1 MAVLDPGL
9 SRFPEG
15 EGQQLQFPRFRGHT
29 QDCLFGIRD
38 GEDISKV
45 SEASKKR

>member
-9 SRFPEG
+9 SRAPEG
-15 EGQQLQFPRFRGHT
+15 EGQQLQFLRFRRHT
-29 QDCLFGIRD
+29 QDCLFAR
-38 GEDISKV
+38 ISKV